1 MKKLIASAVMATTLF
16 TAAAG
21 FAEMGSGTDPRVA
34 LASLMDG
41 NKGFAKQADVSNLNK
56 MSSVKR
62 RLEVATGQ
70 HPDSIIVACADSR
83 LSPEIIFDK
92 GLGEV
97 FVVRVAG
104 NIVAPHELGSI
115 EYALE
120 HLGARL
126 VMVLGHSAC
135 GAVGATFDAADPAT
149 GIVPETAME
158 GNIGSLL
165 KDIAPA
171 VEESYFEGK
180 EACIVTNVHNVV
192 EQMENESEIVREGIE
207 SGLVKVVAAKYDL
220 TSGRVSL
227 LEEEEHA
234 HH

>member
-1 MKKLIASAVMATTLF
+1 MRKLIVSAVMAASLF
-16 TAAAG
+16 AVPAVY
-21 FAEMGSGTDPRVA
+21 AEMGTGTDPNVA
-34 LASLMDG
+34 LASLMAG
-41 NKGFAKQADVSNLNK
+41 NKDFAKSGDVSNLNK
-56 MSSVKR
+56 MSSVKNR
-62 RLEVATGQ
+62 VALAAGQ
-70 HPDSIIVACADSR
+70 NPSAIIVTCSDSR
-83 LSPEIIFDK
+83 LSPEILFDQ
-92 GLGEV
+92 GLGQV

-115 EYALE
+115 EYAVE
-120 HLGARL
+120 HLGTRL

-149 GIVPETAME
+149 GIVPEAALE

-192 EQMENESEIVREGIE
+192 EQMESASEIVKEGIE
-207 SGLVKVVAAKYDL
+207 LGLVKVVAAKYDL
-220 TSGRVSL
+220 ASGKVSL
-227 LEEEEHA
+227 LGEEHG